1 MKKSTSIITDP
12 YIYVEKNVL
21 TKHRCNSLI
30 KKFEED
36 SRTKQGVS
44 SAGLDLTIKNSVD
57 LNISD
62 WADWAKH
69 DSHIYSKLNKVINN
83 YYEHLN
89 KVIDGTSFTGGAP
102 FKHGAPNLNDT
113 GYQIQKTLPG
123 KGYIWH
129 NDFAVKNIENVQH
142 TRFIT
147 FIFYLNTVDEGWTQF
162 YNGDQIS
169 PETGTVVI
177 FPATWTYVHQGF
189 PPLQTKYIMT
199 GWGWVAGGY
208 M

>member
-1 MKKSTSIITDP
+1 MKKSTSILTDP

-21 TKHRCNSLI
+21 TKHRCKTLI

-36 SRTKQGVS
+36 NRKIQGIMGT
-44 SAGLDLTIKNSVD
+44 GLDLKIKDSTD
-57 LNISD
+57 LNLSNYS
-62 WADWAKH
+62 DWAKH
-69 DSHIYSKLNKVINN
+69 DSHIYSKLTKVISN
-83 YYEHLN
+83 YYEHLD
-89 KVIDGTSFTGGAP
+89 KVIDGTNFAGGTP
-102 FKHGAPNLNDT
+102 FKFFVPNFKDT

-129 NDFAVKNIENVQH
+129 SDFHAKNINNIQH
-142 TRFIT
+142 TRHLT

-162 YNGDQIS
+162 YNGNQIA
-169 PETGTVVI
+169 PETGSIVI

-199 GWGWVAGGY
+199 GWAWFEGDY
-208 M
+208 F